1 MINMCLTIADVK
13 EYQSIV
19 AKMSRA
25 MPLSE
30 KDERFLVTHNLNE
43 KFMGYKSYLSALSIL
58 EQKNEEVRKLEESI
72 KRSAVSS

>member
-1 MINMCLTIADVK
+1 MCLTIADVK

-30 KDERFLVTHNLNE
+30 KDENFLKTHNLND
-43 KFMGYKSYLSALSIL
+43 KFVGYKSYLSALTIV
-58 EQKNEEVRKLEESI
+58 EQKNEEVRKMEEMI